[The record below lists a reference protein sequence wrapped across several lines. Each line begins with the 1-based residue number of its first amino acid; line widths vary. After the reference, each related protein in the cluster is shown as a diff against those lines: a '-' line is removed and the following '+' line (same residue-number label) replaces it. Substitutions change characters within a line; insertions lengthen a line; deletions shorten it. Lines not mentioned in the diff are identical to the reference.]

1 MFPTSFIVVIEKLNF
16 GGQLIIIKLITLSI
30 QRLVGQGI
38 GWSPLTKE
46 ISSFCH
52 NFFLCYF
59 LFLLHVQYFKH
70 ILYPTLCCI
79 IGVDVKVVI
88 VVIIVVIVI
97 VVVIVVVVVGVDDV
111 DDCLHR
117 DQHEWHEP
125 KSWELGSRRAE
136 VSGGVGT
143 GHGDLAIW
151 EN

>member
-1 MFPTSFIVVIEKLNF
+1 MAVNCGSLN
-16 GGQLIIIKLITLSI
+16 LS
-30 QRLVGQGI
+30 LCVKAKVGQVDRL
-38 GWSPLTKE
+38 WLKRSVAFAA
-46 ISSFCH
+46 ISWCVI
-52 NFFLCYF
+52 FFF
-59 LFLLHVQYFKH
+59 LHVQYFKQ

-111 DDCLHR
+111 DDGLHR

-136 VSGGVGT
+136 VSGGVGA
-143 GHGDLAIW
+143 GHGHLALW